1 MENPRTISMEAY
13 SLAGKIYIRAFHF
26 NVLLPEG
33 TTNLVVKK
41 KLRRQLTRR
50 TLAQKMPSLFE
61 ILPDPNADNICFR
74 INHMGHESKLDMSM
88 VSIV

>member
-1 MENPRTISMEAY
+1 MEAY

-41 KLRRQLTRR
+41 KIET
-50 TLAQKMPSLFE
+50 PV
-61 ILPDPNADNICFR
+61 DPQDFSSKNAFTFR
-74 INHMGHESKLDMSM
+74 NSARPKC
-88 VSIV
+88 